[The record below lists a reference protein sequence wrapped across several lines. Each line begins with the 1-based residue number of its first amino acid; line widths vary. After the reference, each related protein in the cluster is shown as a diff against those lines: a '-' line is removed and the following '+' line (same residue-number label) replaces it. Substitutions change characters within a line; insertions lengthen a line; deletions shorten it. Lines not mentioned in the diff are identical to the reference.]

1 MSNFDLS
8 NIVILSKFQ
17 LNLKRRQILIW
28 SLILSG
34 LMFMYMILFPQL
46 QDLAQVKMD
55 ALPKEMLQLMGSDSL
70 SDLGVYNSYFK
81 MVYAII
87 LIAISIFIS
96 TFTSS
101 LIVNEEKE
109 HTIEFVYAQQV
120 SKEEI
125 FISKVIVSILSLLI
139 LMSSISV
146 VVISCGYIV
155 GGDTFDLKEIVK
167 IISLSL
173 MIPLIYFSV
182 SILLS
187 GVSSKIGL
195 PSVSAMFVIVTY
207 MFGYLGTLLEDKG
220 ELLRNLSPFELYSY
234 ESGLSNIN
242 LKVMIGV
249 SLIVVMT
256 ILGLRFY
263 KKRDLNL

>member
-1 MSNFDLS
+1 MSNFEIS
-8 NIVILSKFQ
+8 NIMILSKFQ
-17 LNLKRRQILIW
+17 LNLKRRQIFLW
-28 SLILSG
+28 SIILSS

-109 HTIEFVYAQQV
+109 RTIEFMYGQQI

-125 FISKVIVSILSLLI
+125 FISKVIVSILLLLI
-139 LMSSISV
+139 LMFSISV

-155 GGDTFDLKEIVK
+155 GGDTFDLKEIVQ

-187 GVSSKIGL
+187 GVNSKIGT
-195 PSVSAMFVIVTY
+195 PSLSAMFVIITY
-207 MFGYLGTLLEDKG
+207 MFGYLGTLLEEKG
-220 ELLRNLSPFELYSY
+220 EFLRNLSPFELYSY
-234 ESGLSNIN
+234 NSTLSNIN
-242 LKVMIGV
+242 LRVIMGV
-249 SLIVVMT
+249 ILIIVMT
-256 ILGLRFY
+256 SLSLKFY